1 VKKEAKTSIAGP
13 FWRQL
18 LMFYNIH
25 MNDVVTFSLPELED
39 SDDESSGS
47 DDEMM
52 QYEEKYEDNVF
63 EITVTD
69 AAGNAKPFQLF
80 NGMCLSQY
88 ISTFWLLL

>member
-1 VKKEAKTSIAGP
+1 
-13 FWRQL
+13 
-18 LMFYNIH
+18 

-69 AAGNAKPFQLF
+69 AAGNAQPFQLF
-80 NGMCLSQY
+80 NGMCLS
-88 ISTFWLLL
+88 

>member
-1 VKKEAKTSIAGP
+1 MKKEAKTSIVGP

-18 LMFYNIH
+18 IMCYNIH
-25 MNDVVTFSLPELED
+25 MNDVVTSSLPELQD
-39 SDDESSGS
+39 SDDESSGF

-52 QYEEKYEDNVF
+52 QYEEIYEDNVF

-80 NGMCLSQY
+80 NGLCLSQY
-88 ISTFWLLL
+88 ISTFWLLQ